1 MDTSIQKPFVKN
13 PFAKKPLLNLVKI
26 KEDYIEPKE
35 EFITMTEVAPI
46 DTEKRLLAIGLFYIL
61 KKKELE
67 QDEQSKILQDK
78 IVSYVHDVV
87 SLKHTN
93 LIAYE
98 FNKAIK
104 DIVRNTEVNYEC
116 WNHSTT
122 GLILVKYYIENNL
135 TVNEKALLR
144 LLNKQLMYIENG
156 MCSEVYHDSVLL
168 AENLRRHYY
177 NEFEVSKTKEEL
189 MEVRRKFLKRLTK
202 TYFTYFDKKTIV
214 HKGSKLELDE
224 CVKQYGDTKLKKLF
238 SESTNE
244 YEFMTQNNIRIEWEH
259 FE

>member
-1 MDTSIQKPFVKN
+1 MNALIQN
-13 PFAKKPLLNLVKI
+13 PFAKKPLLNLIKI
-26 KEDYIEPKE
+26 KEDYTEPKE

-78 IVSYVHDVV
+78 IISYVHDIV
-87 SLKHTN
+87 SVKHTN

-104 DIVRNTEVNYEC
+104 DIVRNTEVKYDC

-177 NEFEVSKTKEEL
+177 HEFEVSKTVDEL
-189 MEVRRKFLKRLTK
+189 IEMKRKFLERFSK
-202 TYFTYFDKKTIV
+202 TYFSYFDKEPIV
-214 HKGSKLELDE
+214 HQGGKLELDE
-224 CVKQYGDTKLKKLF
+224 CVDKYGDEKLKKLF
-238 SESTNE
+238 NDSTNE

-259 FE
+259 YE